1 MPTFEEAYYKIEKK
15 NVEIKDY
22 IDKIHYE
29 KIYCPECLTAPLHIV
44 RKQNV
49 FPYYASNS
57 KQAHLEDCQH
67 YEDYITK
74 KNLNKLIESK
84 NNEDEKRLK
93 FLINNNLQGAINLL
107 IKNEIIENVTV
118 ENSIKKTS
126 TNQLKISSNEY
137 KYDRIPR
144 VSINRLLGK
153 KEEFIDNYLIIWGI
167 ANIESKDY
175 ERMNST
181 TGKKF
186 KIKKLIFRVKENFKF
201 SIQLS
206 ENQIKHYKELPQ
218 NSMNKGFAVFGLI
231 KSNNGFLELKILTTE
246 HLQYL

>member
-1 MPTFEEAYYKIEKK
+1 MPTFEEAYYKIENK
-15 NVEIKDY
+15 NIEIKDY
-22 IDKIHYE
+22 VDKIHYE

-57 KQAHLEDCQH
+57 KQEHLEDCQH

-84 NNEDEKRLK
+84 NNEDEKRLE
-93 FLINNNLQGAINLL
+93 FLIDNNLQRAINLL
-107 IKNEIIENVTV
+107 IREETKRNNTV
-118 ENSIKKTS
+118 ESFISNT
-126 TNQLKISSNEY
+126 TRNQLKASLNEY
-137 KYDRIPR
+137 KYESIPR
-144 VSINRLLGK
+144 VSINRLLSKNG
-153 KEEFIDNYLIIWGI
+153 EFIDNYIIIWGN
-167 ANIESKDY
+167 ANVESKDY
-175 ERMNST
+175 DRINST

-186 KIKKLIFRVKENFKF
+186 KIKKLIFRVKGNFKF

-206 ENQIKHYKELPQ
+206 ENQIKHYKNLPQ
-218 NSMNKGFAVFGLI
+218 NSMNNGFAVFGLV
-231 KSNNGFLELKILTTE
+231 KSNKGFLELKILTTE